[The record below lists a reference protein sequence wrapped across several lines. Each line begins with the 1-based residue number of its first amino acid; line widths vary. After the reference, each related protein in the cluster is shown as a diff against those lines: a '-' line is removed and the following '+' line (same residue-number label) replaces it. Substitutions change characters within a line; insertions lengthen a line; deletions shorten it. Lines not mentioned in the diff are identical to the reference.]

1 MTAEM
6 EGRVVL
12 VTGAT
17 DGLGRGLA
25 RALVRAGADV
35 LVHGR
40 DPERIAATVQELG
53 AGSQVRAYRADFASL
68 AEVRGLAR
76 EVLEREPRL
85 HVLVNNAG
93 IGASVPGG
101 RVRLES
107 ADGIELRFAI
117 NYLAG
122 WLLTRELLDR
132 LRDSQ
137 PARIV
142 NVSSAGQVALD
153 FADLMLER
161 GYDGVRAYC
170 QSKLAQILFTVDLAE
185 RLRGEQI
192 TVNALHPATYMP
204 TKIVTA
210 APRSELREGVEA
222 TMRLIAD
229 PALAQVSGRYFWGLD
244 EAEPDPQAFDPAARA
259 RLREVS
265 EELAG
270 A

>member
-1 MTAEM
+1 MTGDLS
-6 EGRVVL
+6 GRVVL

-25 RALVRAGADV
+25 AALRRQGAEV

-40 DPERIAATVQELG
+40 DPERIAATVGDLG
-53 AGSQVRAYRADFASL
+53 GGPHVRSYRADFSSL
-68 AEVRGLAR
+68 DEVRGLAQ
-76 EVLEREPRL
+76 EVLACEPRL

-101 RVRLES
+101 RARLES
-107 ADGIELRFAI
+107 ADGLELRFAV

-122 WLLTRELLDR
+122 YLLTRELLGR
-132 LRDSQ
+132 LRDSA

-142 NVSSAGQVALD
+142 NVSSAGQMALD

-161 GYDGVRAYC
+161 DYSGVRAYC
-170 QSKLAQILFTVDLAE
+170 QSKLAQILFTIDLAE

-222 TMRLIAD
+222 TLRLIAD
-229 PALAQVSGRYFWGLD
+229 PALDGVSGRWFWGLD
-244 EAEPDPQAFDPAARA
+244 ETDPDPQAFDPAARE
-259 RLREVS
+259 RLRAVS
-265 EELAG
+265 EELVA
-270 A
+270 